1 MRRIETW
8 FRQNTATPKKSVY
21 QGQISAPFV
30 GHNKPFIRSV
40 TPCNIPFIPYK
51 LPFVCIGGFLRA
63 QRGVTLVEMMITL
76 TIFAILGAWAL
87 PNFRQTLLN
96 HGTTAR
102 ANEFLADLKFARS
115 EALKRSMVAEVCV
128 PNAAQ
133 TGCNYGGVWATG
145 RIIGVRNPALAPGV
159 LDVLRVR
166 EPLSGTRSLREPLN
180 TYTSVSFD
188 SSGLAT
194 FQSSGG
200 IEANRT
206 ITAVFSLCHDRD
218 NDAIMDPEVGREIRI
233 SPTGGSK
240 VISPVTPAVGC

>member
-8 FRQNTATPKKSVY
+8 FRQNTAAPKKSVH
-21 QGQISAPFV
+21 QGQISSPFV
-30 GHNKPFIRSV
+30 GQIMPLIRSV
-40 TPCNIPFIPYK
+40 TPRTRPFIYII
-51 LPFVCIGGFLRA
+51 LPSVRFGGFLRA

-102 ANEFLADLKFARS
+102 ANEFLADLNFARS
-115 EALKRSMVAEVCV
+115 EALKRSMVVEVCV

-133 TGCNYGGVWATG
+133 TGCNYAGTWSTG
-145 RIIGVRNPALAPGV
+145 RITGVRDPALAPGV

-166 EPLSGTRSLREPLN
+166 EPLSAARTLRDPINL
-180 TYTSVSFD
+180 YTSVSFD
-188 SSGLAT
+188 NSGLAT
-194 FQSSGG
+194 FESSGG
-200 IEANRT
+200 IGPGA
-206 ITAVFSLCHDRD
+206 ITAVFTICHDRN
-218 NDAIMDPEVGREIRI
+218 NDAVMDPEVGREIRI

-240 VISPVTPAVGC
+240 VISPVSLAVGC